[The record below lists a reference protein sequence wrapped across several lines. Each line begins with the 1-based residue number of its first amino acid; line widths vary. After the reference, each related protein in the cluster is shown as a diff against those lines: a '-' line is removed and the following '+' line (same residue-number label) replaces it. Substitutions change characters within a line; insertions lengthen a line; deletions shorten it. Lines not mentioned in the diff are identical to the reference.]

1 MIMINIAYLDVDV
14 AGDRAVLQQLDGLL
28 AGLTSFR
35 VDLKQKNLF
44 STKMMAQQ
52 MKNKYSS
59 IMAQIV

>member
-1 MIMINIAYLDVDV
+1 MINIAYLDVDV

-44 STKMMAQQ
+44 SDKKMAQQ